1 MKLEFT
7 EISMIEIEAFY
18 EQILE
23 DVLQFKGATYSI
35 DFSKVEVL
43 SLPAIQVLISV
54 RNYCNTQD
62 ISFECTNIHSNS
74 ILQSLETY
82 NLKDRLGVK

>member
-7 EISMIEIEAFY
+7 EISMIEIESFY

-23 DVLQFKGATYSI
+23 DVLNFTGSTYSL
-35 DFSKVEVL
+35 DFSNVEIL

-54 RNYCNTQD
+54 KNYCNTQD
-62 ISFECTNIHSNS
+62 IKFECTNIHSSS

-82 NLKDRLGVK
+82 NLKDRLGVR